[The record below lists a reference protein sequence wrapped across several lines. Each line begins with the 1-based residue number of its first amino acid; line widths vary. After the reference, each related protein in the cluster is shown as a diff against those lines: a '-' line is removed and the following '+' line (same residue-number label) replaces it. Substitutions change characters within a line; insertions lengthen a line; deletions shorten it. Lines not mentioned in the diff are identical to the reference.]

1 MAKNKFTH
9 VYLALIPFEFVDQSN
24 YQHEKYNNYG
34 FIYLGTTCLQSM
46 YMYFNFLK
54 TFYYV

>member
-24 YQHEKYNNYG
+24 YQHEKYNNNYG

-46 YMYFNFLK
+46 YM
-54 TFYYV
+54 